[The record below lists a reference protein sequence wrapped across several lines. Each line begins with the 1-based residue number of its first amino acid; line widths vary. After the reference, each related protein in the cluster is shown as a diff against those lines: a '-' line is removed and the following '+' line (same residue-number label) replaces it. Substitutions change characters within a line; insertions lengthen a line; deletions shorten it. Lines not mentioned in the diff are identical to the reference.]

1 MTGKLI
7 CNTFN
12 AANGEILADGTYH
25 ILNENIQQKDR
36 YLRLP
41 PKDFDG

>member
-1 MTGKLI
+1 MKITKAVFLRQ
-7 CNTFN
+7 F
-12 AANGEILADGTYH
+12 ADGTYH

>member
-1 MTGKLI
+1 MLTTAGRLK
-7 CNTFN
+7 T
-12 AANGEILADGTYH
+12 ANGEILADGTYH